1 MIIKIMRKIFLTSV
15 LAVCIIGLAGAQDYK
30 TGIGIRAGYP
40 AGLTLKHFFSRNAAF
55 EGLLSTRWRGFEI
68 TGLYEINKQAFDVK
82 RLNWYYGF
90 GAHVG
95 FWNGKYTYSYW
106 GTTGSQYTVVGIDGI
121 LGLEYN
127 FSEIPV
133 NLGVDWK
140 PAFNIIGYT
149 GFWADGVALS
159 LRYIF

>member
-1 MIIKIMRKIFLTSV
+1 MRKYI
-15 LAVCIIGLAGAQDYK
+15 LAITLLFSLLSFANAQDYK
-30 TGIGIRAGYP
+30 TGIGLRAGYP
-40 AGLTLKHFFSRNAAF
+40 AGFTLKHYFNRTASF

-68 TGLYEINKQAFDVK
+68 TGLYEINKPAFDID
-82 RLNWYYGF
+82 RMNWYYGF

-106 GTTGSQYTVVGIDGI
+106 GNYNDQYTIVGIDGI

-127 FSEIPV
+127 FKEIPV
-133 NLGVDWK
+133 NLSIDWK
-140 PAFNIIGYT
+140 PQINVIGYS
-149 GFWADGVALS
+149 GFWFDGVAVS